1 MTSSPHLDAKP
12 FATEVRVNMGRSLK
26 SPRAEKVSDQPHE
39 SLSALAHALR
49 DVSYEVLPFK
59 STEEKVLAHV
69 PASIPLTVTTTE
81 AKGLEPTIDLTTR
94 LNRAGYDAA
103 PHLAARLVKDRAH
116 LQDLLD
122 RLREANV
129 ASIFVIGGDSAE
141 PTGEFADA
149 VGLLRAIRDLGFDFK
164 SVGIAGYPEGH
175 AKIDDQQLKQ
185 SLELKAPYA
194 SHIITQLCFDTGTTL
209 DWARNTQ
216 SLGADLPVR
225 VGIPGAINRQKL
237 IRISA
242 SLGLGQS
249 ARFLQKQKNMFW
261 RFFMPGGYSPDR
273 LIEGLAPEF
282 AHPGTAP
289 SDTFLGGLHIF
300 TFNELE
306 STEAW
311 RQAWLQRLSNSVQ

>member
-1 MTSSPHLDAKP
+1 MA
-12 FATEVRVNMGRSLK
+12 RSLN
-26 SPRAEKVSDQPHE
+26 SPRAVKSIDHSQAH
-39 SLSALAHALR
+39 LGGLANALR

-59 STEEKVLAHV
+59 NTEEKVLAHV
-69 PASIPLTVTTTE
+69 PVNVPLTVTTTE
-81 AKGLEPTIDLTTR
+81 AKGLEPTIDLTVR
-94 LNRAGYDAA
+94 LNRSGYDAA

-116 LQDLLD
+116 LKDLLD

-129 ASIFVIGGDSAE
+129 TSIFVIGGDSAE
-141 PTGEFADA
+141 PSGEFADA
-149 VGLLRAIRDLGFDFK
+149 GTLLEAIQDLGFDFR

-185 SLELKAPYA
+185 ALERKAPYA
-194 SHIITQLCFDTGTTL
+194 SHVITQLCFDASTTL
-209 DWARNTQ
+209 RWARNTP

-237 IRISA
+237 IRVSA

-249 ARFLQKQKNMFW
+249 ARFLKKQHNMFW

-282 AHPGTAP
+282 AQPGAATA
-289 SDTFLGGLHIF
+289 DTYLAGLHVF

-306 STEAW
+306 STESW
-311 RQAWLQRLSNSVQ
+311 RQAWLQRLSAQLP